1 MKGRGEN
8 RGEKKRGG
16 RGGEDERGGE
26 GGREFVLCPR
36 KKKVGARAASR
47 MSWREMRVVIQ
58 VGEFL
63 LEFCR

>member
-1 MKGRGEN
+1 MREEGS
-8 RGEKKRGG
+8 
-16 RGGEDERGGE
+16 E
-26 GGREFVLCPR
+26 GGSSSFALGR
-36 KKKVGARAASR
+36 KKVGAPAASR